1 MSVHSAADLLTSA
14 KNYLD
19 MTWEDAEGDTK
30 LIGILSR
37 GIVYL
42 DHRAGVTLDY
52 DEGTEAR
59 ELLFDYCRYVRAD
72 ALQDF
77 ATDFQPELLRL
88 HLDGKVTQSETTS

>member
-1 MSVHSAADLLTSA
+1 VYIQQRRSCLTSA

-19 MTWEDAEGDTK
+19 ITWEDAERIK
-30 LIGILSR
+30 LSGILSR

-72 ALQDF
+72 ACRTLQQIF
-77 ATDFQPELLRL
+77 SRNCS
-88 HLDGKVTQSETTS
+88 GCTSMGR